1 MGTIKLS
8 IPKKLARAIATS
20 INAENFVETGTSNAE
35 TSIWAS
41 TVFTNVYTIEIDSK
55 KADNISKRSELPKNI
70 RVVNGNS
77 KSELS
82 KLIPELKGR
91 SVFYL
96 DTHSYSEDNVNV
108 VESVVLDELNAIS
121 SAEKPVVFI
130 NDVRCFLGSQPDP
143 RKKGWPTFDQIF
155 TTCKKLFPDC
165 YITITDGVIVCVPH
179 ELEELVSAYWANTFE
194 QRIYEADPEPVK
206 KPITTR
212 AISKIK
218 RTIKQNQRP
227 KEETVA
233 FNIKNSEWFENQ
245 CKLFYNA
252 HKWLQE
258 QNFKSIVDIG
268 ANVGQFGKKIR
279 QYYPESH
286 LYSFEPIPLVYKEL
300 VDNFVGDNNF
310 TSFNVG
316 LGDKEGKMEFF
327 MNEFS
332 DSSSMLKMGD
342 LHKENFPFTKH
353 EKKIFVDIKT
363 LDNCIDI
370 NKIEKPYLV
379 KLDVQGFEEQVING
393 GLEIIRNAEMIITEA
408 SYKELYEGQSLF
420 DTLYEKIKGF
430 GFQYIGNLDQMN
442 SAFNGEPLQGDAIFQ
457 KIKK

>member
-8 IPKKLARAIATS
+8 IPKKLTQVIATS
-20 INAENFVETGTSNAE
+20 IKAENFIETGTLDAE

-41 TVFTNVYTIEIDSK
+41 TVFPNVYTIEIDAK
-55 KADNISKRSELPKNI
+55 KTENIARRSDFPRNVH
-70 RVVNGNS
+70 VVTGNS
-77 KSELS
+77 KTELS
-82 KLIPELKGR
+82 AIISELKGR

-96 DTHSYSEDNVNV
+96 DTHSYADDNADT
-108 VESVVLDELNAIS
+108 VELVLMDELKAIS
-121 SAEKPVVFI
+121 AVEKPVIFI

-143 RKKGWPTFDQIF
+143 RKKDWLTFDQIF
-155 TTCKKLFPDC
+155 TLCKKLFPDC
-165 YITITDGVIVCVPH
+165 YITIIDGVIVCVPH

-194 QRIYEADPEPVK
+194 QRVFETDPEPAK
-206 KPITTR
+206 RPLTTR
-212 AISKIK
+212 AISRIK
-218 RTIKQNQRP
+218 RTIKKNQRP
-227 KEETVA
+227 KTETVA
-233 FNIKNSEWFENQ
+233 FDIKNSEWFENQ

-258 QNFKSIVDIG
+258 QNFKAIVDIG

-279 QYYPESH
+279 QYYPDAH

-300 VDNFVGDNNF
+300 VDNFKGDSNF
-310 TSFNVG
+310 TPFNVG
-316 LGDKEGKMEFF
+316 LGDKEGKMEFY

-353 EKKIFVDIKT
+353 EKVIYVDIKT
-363 LDNCIDI
+363 LDNCIDV

-393 GLEIIRNAEMIITEA
+393 GLEIIRSAEMIITEA

-430 GFQYIGNLDQMN
+430 GFQFIGNLDQMN

-457 KIKK
+457 KVKK